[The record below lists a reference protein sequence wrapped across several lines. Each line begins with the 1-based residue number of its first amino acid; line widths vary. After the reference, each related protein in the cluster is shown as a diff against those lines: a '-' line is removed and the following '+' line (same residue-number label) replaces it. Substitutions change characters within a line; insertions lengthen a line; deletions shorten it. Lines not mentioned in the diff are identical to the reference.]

1 MTAPVFAAAA
11 LLVLGIA
18 FVVVPLVRTPRHPV
32 ASARAAEIGAL
43 YRQQLAELERDRQS
57 GLLSPEQYEP
67 AAAELKR
74 RMLNDLAPDA
84 AGEREMRTARR
95 LPRWTLPA
103 LIGVAMPVAAV
114 SLYLQL
120 GAPQTVKPPAALE
133 QFTARDVE
141 AMVERLAARM
151 KEAPEDVR
159 GWTMLG
165 RSYLMLGRYAE
176 SAEAYERALTL
187 APKDLNVL
195 TSLAAAVRA
204 ADPGGSA
211 ERIASLAARALA
223 IDPDHPA
230 ALAFAGVAA
239 YDRGEYRAAIAH
251 WERLQPLLPPE
262 SELAGVIREQLS
274 QARSKVGE
282 KR

>member
-1 MTAPVFAAAA
+1 MTTMVLAAAA
-11 LLVLGIA
+11 LLALGLA
-18 FVVVPLVRTPRHPV
+18 FVVVPLLRTPRRA
-32 ASARAAEIGAL
+32 ASGRAAEIAAL
-43 YRQQLAELERDRQS
+43 YRQQLAELERDRQT

-74 RMLNDLAPDA
+74 RMLNDLTPDA
-84 AGEREMRTARR
+84 PGEGETRAARR

-103 LIGVAMPVAAV
+103 FLGVAMPVAAV

-120 GAPQTVKPPAALE
+120 GAPRAVEPPAAPA
-133 QFTARDVE
+133 QFTSEDVE
-141 AMVERLAARM
+141 SMVERLAARM
-151 KEAPEDVR
+151 KETPDDVR

-176 SAEAYERALTL
+176 SAEAYERALAL
-187 APKDLNVL
+187 APKDLDLL

-204 ADPGGSA
+204 TDPGGSV
-211 ERIASLAARALA
+211 ERVASLAARALA

-239 YDRGEYRAAIAH
+239 YDRGEYPAAIAH

-262 SELAGVIREQLS
+262 SELTGVIREQLS
-274 QARSKVGE
+274 HARSKVAE
-282 KR
+282 RR